1 MSRIMCRKN
10 EVDETLFDCCPWQ
23 QLLLDSVIPFITMS
37 SVSSKI
43 HRTCCSHATAPVM
56 DTVAQTAKIQEELF
70 NTVVE
75 RMRRVH
81 GPFSREP
88 KFVDFKKI
96 FPTTMQGQ
104 IPRLIF
110 ARIERHLHYFYYTG
124 GNNAYL
130 KRNKYITKSHLLW
143 SLAKK
148 RNMNYS
154 EDMLNTYLKWSATY
168 VPVKKDNRYIRMER
182 FLDIAG
188 AMF

>member
-1 MSRIMCRKN
+1 MCRKI
-10 EVDETLFDCCPWQ
+10 EVDETLIGCCPWH

-88 KFVDFKKI
+88 KFEDFKI
-96 FPTTMQGQ
+96 FFPITQQGR
-104 IPRLIF
+104 IPRLFF
-110 ARIERHLHYFYYTG
+110 ARIEYELHYFYYTG
-124 GNNAYL
+124 RYGGYL

-143 SLAKK
+143 SLAEK

-168 VPVKKDNRYIRMER
+168 VPDKKDNRYIRMER